1 MRHVFIIN
9 PVAGPKD
16 SAKQLLD
23 RVEAAFPAGD
33 FEAYTTQGAGDARR
47 LAEEAL
53 APGDPVRLYACGGD
67 GTLNEV
73 VNAAAGKPWGAVT
86 NVPMG
91 TGNDF
96 LRIFGRE
103 GKSRFDDLAALKEG
117 PQAAFDLIDCNGL
130 LGLDVVCVG
139 VDARVA
145 VDVHRFKRI
154 PFIGKKL
161 AYILSLVVTVLKG
174 ITRSLEVEMGPIRH
188 RGRTALVCVCNGQ
201 YYGGGFHPVPEARPD
216 DGILDMLLVGDVSL
230 LQFARF
236 VGKYA
241 AGRYRECPGLVQD
254 WHGDRVFIT
263 APEEV
268 AAVVDGE
275 VLWGREFVIRLSEE
289 KLNFFYPQGA
299 EIQAQALIPA
309 GAGSSASL

>member
-1 MRHVFIIN
+1 MRHIFIIN
-9 PVAGPKD
+9 PVAGPKN
-16 SAKQLLD
+16 SAKELLD

-33 FEAYTTQGAGDARR
+33 FEAYTTRGAGDARR

-73 VNAAAGKPWGAVT
+73 VNAAAGKSWAAVT

-103 GKSRFDDLAALKEG
+103 GKNRFTDLEALRDG

-145 VDVHRFKRI
+145 ADVHRFKRL
-154 PFIGKKL
+154 PFVGKKL
-161 AYILSLVVTVLKG
+161 AYILSLICTALKG
-174 ITRSLEVEMGPIRH
+174 ITKYLEVEMGPVRH
-188 RGRTALVCVCNGQ
+188 LGKTALICVCNGQ
-201 YYGGGFHPVPEARPD
+201 YYGGGFRPVPEARPD
-216 DGILDMLLVGDVSL
+216 DGVLDMLLVGDISL
-230 LQFARF
+230 FRFAQC

-241 AGRYRECPGLVQD
+241 TGRYRECPELVRD
-254 WHGDRVFIT
+254 WHGDRVTISS
-263 APEEV
+263 PVEV

-275 VLWGREFVIRLSEE
+275 VLWDREFTIRLSRE
-289 KLNFFYPQGA
+289 KLNFFHPDGV
-299 EIQAQALIPA
+299 EIRAQAIPA
-309 GAGSSASL
+309 AGAAAL

>member
-9 PVAGPKD
+9 PVAGPKN

-33 FEAYTTQGAGDARR
+33 FEVYVTQGAGDARR

-53 APGDPVRLYACGGD
+53 APGNPVRLYACGGD

-73 VNAAAGKPWGAVT
+73 VNAAAGKDWGAVT

-103 GKSRFDDLAALKEG
+103 GRDLFTDLAALKDG
-117 PQAAFDLIDCNGL
+117 PQRAMDLIDCNGL

-145 VDVHRFKRI
+145 VDVHRFKRL
-154 PFIGKKL
+154 PLIGKKM
-161 AYILSLVVTVLKG
+161 AYILSLITTVLKG
-174 ITRSLEVEMGPIRH
+174 ITKPMEVEMGPIRH
-188 RGRTALVCVCNGQ
+188 RGKTALVCICNGQ
-201 YYGGGFHPVPEARPD
+201 YYGGGFHPAPEARPD
-216 DGILDMLLVGDVSL
+216 DGVLDMLLVGDVSL
-230 LQFARF
+230 FRFAQC

-241 AGRYRECPGLVQD
+241 KGRYKECPDLVRD
-254 WHGDRVFIT
+254 WHGDQVTIS
-263 APEEV
+263 ADEEM

-275 VLWGREFVIRLSEE
+275 VLRSREFTIRLSQR
-289 KLNFFYPQGA
+289 KLNFFHPQGV
-299 EIQAQALIPA
+299 EIQAGERSAA
-309 GAGSSASL
+309 SASL